1 MEEHSPPS
9 PPPTGT
15 CSLPAPLLLGPTD
28 DRHPAQEAE
37 DSPGGGGCWGD
48 KSPEASCW
56 SQARGECLRGVG
68 PPADPQIEGSQTPKF
83 KSLVMCAGLKG

>member
-37 DSPGGGGCWGD
+37 DSPGGGCWGD